1 MALATAQIA
10 GLMMIASGAAHA
22 GVNATLKAGEDKM
35 SSRALIDGFSALMVL
50 PLAFFLPLPAHA
62 WPWLAAS
69 GAIHLVYL
77 IALIRA
83 FESADM
89 MVTYPLMRGMAPML
103 ASLVAVT
110 VFHEPLT
117 LAVGAGVA
125 CVSMGVM
132 VAALGRHLDRRVLG
146 WSLLTGAS
154 IALYT
159 VADAQ
164 GVRAAPS
171 APSYIVW
178 IFLIDGG
185 LIAALFAAWRGPRFI
200 LSARSEWR
208 AGLAAGAGSI
218 VSYGLALWALR
229 LGATPRLAALRETSV
244 LFGVTIAIV
253 FLKERATPA
262 RLASAG
268 LIGAGAAVLVVAG

>member
-1 MALATAQIA
+1 MTTAQLA
-10 GLMMIASGAAHA
+10 SVMMLSSGAAHA
-22 GVNATLKAGEDKM
+22 VVNAVLKSGRDKM
-35 SSRALIDGFSALMVL
+35 SSRALIDGFSALLVL

-62 WPWLAAS
+62 WVWLAAS

-77 IALIRA
+77 TALIKA

-103 ASLVAVT
+103 ASLVAVG

-117 LAVGAGVA
+117 LAVGVGVG
-125 CVSMGVM
+125 CVSVGVM
-132 VAALGRHLDRRVLG
+132 VAAFGRHLDRRVLA

-185 LIAALFAAWRGPRFI
+185 VIAALFALWRGPTFI

-208 AGLAAGAGSI
+208 AGLAAGVGSI
-218 VSYGLALWALR
+218 MSYGLALWALR

-244 LFGVTIAIV
+244 LFGVVIAIV
-253 FLKERATPA
+253 FLKERAAPA
-262 RLASAG
+262 RLASAA
-268 LIGAGAAVLVVAG
+268 LIGAGAAVLVLSG

>member
-1 MALATAQIA
+1 MSPAALAS
-10 GLMMIASGAAHA
+10 LMMLTSGAAHA
-22 GVNATLKAGEDKM
+22 TVNAVLKSGKDKM
-35 SSRALIDGFSALMVL
+35 SSRALIDGFSALIML

-62 WPWLAAS
+62 WAWLAAS

-77 IALIRA
+77 ISLIRA

-103 ASLVAVT
+103 ASLVAVG
-110 VFHEPLT
+110 VFHEPAT
-117 LAVGAGVA
+117 LAVGAGVG
-125 CVSMGVM
+125 CVSVGVM
-132 VAALGRHLDRRVLG
+132 VAALGRHLDRRALV
-146 WSLLTGAS
+146 WSLITGAS

-185 LIAALFAAWRGPRFI
+185 IIAVLFALWRGPRFI

-208 AGLAAGAGSI
+208 AGLAAGVGSI
-218 VSYGLALWALR
+218 ISYGLALWALR

-244 LFGVTIAIV
+244 LFGVVIAIV
-253 FLKERATPA
+253 FLKERATAA

-268 LIGAGAAVLVVAG
+268 LIGLGAAVLVMAG

>member
-1 MALATAQIA
+1 V
-10 GLMMIASGAAHA
+10 
-22 GVNATLKAGEDKM
+22 VNAVLKSGKDKM
-35 SSRALIDGFSALMVL
+35 SSRALIDGFSALIVL
-50 PLAFFLPLPAHA
+50 PLAFLLPLPNGA

-77 IALIRA
+77 ISLIRA

-89 MVTYPLMRGMAPML
+89 LVTYPLMRGMAPML
-103 ASLVAVT
+103 ASLASVSL
-110 VFHEPLT
+110 FHEPLT
-117 LAVGAGVA
+117 LAVAGGVA
-125 CVSMGVM
+125 CVSTGVM
-132 VAALGRHLDRRVLG
+132 IAALGRHLDRKALT
-146 WSLLTGAS
+146 WSLITGAS

-185 LIAALFAAWRGPRFI
+185 VIATLFAIWRGPRFI
-200 LSARSEWR
+200 LAARGEWM
-208 AGLAAGAGSI
+208 AGLAAGSGSI

-229 LGATPRLAALRETSV
+229 LGGVPRLAALRETSV

-262 RLASAG
+262 RLVSAAV
-268 LIGAGAAVLVVAG
+268 IGAGAVVLVVSG

>member
-1 MALATAQIA
+1 MNAAQLAS
-10 GLMMIASGAAHA
+10 LMMLTSGAAHA
-22 GVNATLKAGEDKM
+22 VVNAVLKSGRDKM
-35 SSRALIDGFSALMVL
+35 SSRALIDGFSALLIL
-50 PLAFFLPLPAHA
+50 PLAFLLPLPSHA
-62 WPWLAAS
+62 WVWLAAS
-69 GAIHLVYL
+69 GVIHLVYL
-77 IALIRA
+77 VSLIRA

-103 ASLVAVT
+103 ASLVAVGL
-110 VFHEPLT
+110 FHEALT
-117 LAVGAGVA
+117 AAVAAGVV
-125 CVSMGVM
+125 CVSVGVM
-132 VAALGRHLDRRVLG
+132 VAALGRHLDRRVLT
-146 WSLLTGAS
+146 WSLITGAS

-185 LIAALFAAWRGPRFI
+185 IISVLFALWRGPSFI
-200 LSARSEWR
+200 LSARTEWR
-208 AGLAAGAGSI
+208 AGLAAGVGSI

-229 LGATPRLAALRETSV
+229 LGATPRLAALREVSV
-244 LFGVTIAIV
+244 LFGVLIAIV

-262 RLASAG
+262 RLTSAG
-268 LIGAGAAVLVVAG
+268 LIGAGAAVLVLSG

>member
-1 MALATAQIA
+1 MSSAAVAS
-10 GLMMIASGAAHA
+10 LMMLTSGAAHA
-22 GVNATLKAGEDKM
+22 TVNAVLKSGKDKM
-35 SSRALIDGFSALMVL
+35 SSRALIDGFSALIML

-62 WPWLAAS
+62 WGWLAAS

-77 IALIRA
+77 ISLIRA

-103 ASLVAVT
+103 ASLVAVG
-110 VFHEPLT
+110 VFHEPAT
-117 LAVGAGVA
+117 LAVAAGVA
-125 CVSMGVM
+125 CVSVGVM
-132 VAALGRHLDRRVLG
+132 VAAFGRHLDRRVLA

-178 IFLIDGG
+178 IFLFDGG
-185 LIAALFAAWRGPRFI
+185 IIAVLFALWRGPRFI
-200 LSARSEWR
+200 LAARGEWR
-208 AGLAAGAGSI
+208 AGLAAGVGSI

-244 LFGVTIAIV
+244 LFGVVIAIV

-268 LIGAGAAVLVVAG
+268 LIGLGAAVLVMAG

>member
-1 MALATAQIA
+1 MSPAAVAS
-10 GLMMIASGAAHA
+10 LMMLTSGAAHA
-22 GVNATLKAGEDKM
+22 SVNAVLKSGKDKM
-35 SSRALIDGFSALMVL
+35 SSRALIDGFSALIVL
-50 PLAFFLPLPAHA
+50 PLAFFLPLPSHA
-62 WPWLAAS
+62 WAWLAAS

-77 IALIRA
+77 ISLIRA

-103 ASLVAVT
+103 ASAVAVS
-110 VFHEPLT
+110 VFHEPVT
-117 LAVGAGVA
+117 LAVCAGVGF
-125 CVSMGVM
+125 VSVGVM
-132 VAALGRHLDRRVLG
+132 VAALGRHLDRRVLA

-185 LIAALFAAWRGPRFI
+185 IIAVLFALWRGPRFI

-244 LFGVTIAIV
+244 LFGVVIAIV

-268 LIGAGAAVLVVAG
+268 LIGLGAAVLVMAG

>member
-1 MALATAQIA
+1 MSPAAIA
-10 GLMMIASGAAHA
+10 SLMMLTSGAAHA
-22 GVNATLKAGEDKM
+22 TVNAVLKSGKDKM

-62 WPWLAAS
+62 WGWLAAS

-77 IALIRA
+77 VALIRA

-103 ASLVAVT
+103 ASLVAVG

-117 LAVGAGVA
+117 LAVAAGIG
-125 CVSMGVM
+125 CVSVGVM
-132 VAALGRHLDRRVLG
+132 VAALGRQLDRKVLA

-185 LIAALFAAWRGPRFI
+185 IIAVMFALWRGPRFI

-208 AGLAAGAGSI
+208 AGLAAGMGSI

-244 LFGVTIAIV
+244 LYGVVIAIV

-262 RLASAG
+262 RLASAA
-268 LIGAGAAVLVVAG
+268 LIGLGAAVLVLSG

>member
-1 MALATAQIA
+1 MSPAAVAS
-10 GLMMIASGAAHA
+10 LMMLTSGAAHA
-22 GVNATLKAGEDKM
+22 TVNAVLKSGKDKM
-35 SSRALIDGFSALMVL
+35 SSRALIDGFSALIML

-62 WPWLAAS
+62 WAWLAAS

-77 IALIRA
+77 ISLIRA

-103 ASLVAVT
+103 ASLVAVG
-110 VFHEPLT
+110 VFHEPAT
-117 LAVGAGVA
+117 LAVGVGVG
-125 CVSMGVM
+125 CVSVGVM
-132 VAALGRHLDRRVLG
+132 VAALGRHLDRRALV
-146 WSLLTGAS
+146 WSLITGAS

-185 LIAALFAAWRGPRFI
+185 IIAVLFALWRGPRFI

-208 AGLAAGAGSI
+208 AGLAAGVGSI
-218 VSYGLALWALR
+218 ISYGLALWALR

-244 LFGVTIAIV
+244 LFGVVIAIV
-253 FLKERATPA
+253 FLKERATAA

-268 LIGAGAAVLVVAG
+268 LIGLGAAVLVMAG

>member
-1 MALATAQIA
+1 MSPAAVAS
-10 GLMMIASGAAHA
+10 LMMLTSGAAHA
-22 GVNATLKAGEDKM
+22 TVNAVLKSGRDKM
-35 SSRALIDGFSALMVL
+35 SSRALIDGFSALLVL

-62 WPWLAAS
+62 WVWLAAS

-77 IALIRA
+77 TALIKA

-103 ASLVAVT
+103 ASLVAVS

-117 LAVGAGVA
+117 AAVGAGVG
-125 CVSMGVM
+125 CVSVGVM
-132 VAALGRHLDRRVLG
+132 VAAFGRHLDRRVLA

-185 LIAALFAAWRGPRFI
+185 IIAVLFALWRGPRFM

-208 AGLAAGAGSI
+208 AGLAAGMGSI

-244 LFGVTIAIV
+244 LYGVVIAIV

-262 RLASAG
+262 RLASAA
-268 LIGAGAAVLVVAG
+268 LIGLGAAVLVLSG

>member
-1 MALATAQIA
+1 MSPAAIA
-10 GLMMIASGAAHA
+10 SLMMLTSGAAHA
-22 GVNATLKAGEDKM
+22 TVNAVLKSGKDKM
-35 SSRALIDGFSALMVL
+35 SSRALIDGFSALIML

-62 WPWLAAS
+62 WVWLAAS

-77 IALIRA
+77 ISLIRA

-103 ASLVAVT
+103 ASAVAVS
-110 VFHEPLT
+110 VFHEPVT
-117 LAVGAGVA
+117 FAVCAGVG
-125 CVSMGVM
+125 CVSVGVM
-132 VAALGRHLDRRVLG
+132 VAALGRHLDRRVLA

-185 LIAALFAAWRGPRFI
+185 IIAVLFALWRGPRFI

-244 LFGVTIAIV
+244 LFGVVIAIV

-262 RLASAG
+262 RLASAA
-268 LIGAGAAVLVVAG
+268 LIGAGAAVLVLAG

>member
-1 MALATAQIA
+1 MSAAAVA
-10 GLMMIASGAAHA
+10 SLMMLTSGAAHA
-22 GVNATLKAGEDKM
+22 TVNAVLKSGKDKM
-35 SSRALIDGFSALMVL
+35 SSRALIDGFSALIML

-62 WPWLAAS
+62 WAWLAAS

-77 IALIRA
+77 ISLIRA

-103 ASLVAVT
+103 ASLVAVG
-110 VFHEPLT
+110 VFHEPAT
-117 LAVGAGVA
+117 LAVGVGVG
-125 CVSMGVM
+125 CVSVGVM
-132 VAALGRHLDRRVLG
+132 VAALGRHLDRRALV
-146 WSLLTGAS
+146 WSLITGAS

-185 LIAALFAAWRGPRFI
+185 IIAVLFALWRGPRFI

-208 AGLAAGAGSI
+208 AGLAAGVGSI
-218 VSYGLALWALR
+218 ISYGLALWALR

-244 LFGVTIAIV
+244 LFGVVIAIV
-253 FLKERATPA
+253 FLKERATAA

-268 LIGAGAAVLVVAG
+268 LIGLGAAVLVMAG

>member
-1 MALATAQIA
+1 MSPAAIA
-10 GLMMIASGAAHA
+10 SLMMLTSGAAHA
-22 GVNATLKAGEDKM
+22 TVNAVLKSGKDKM

-62 WPWLAAS
+62 WGWLAAS

-77 IALIRA
+77 VALIRA

-103 ASLVAVT
+103 ASLVAVG

-117 LAVGAGVA
+117 LAVAAGIG
-125 CVSMGVM
+125 CVSVGVM
-132 VAALGRHLDRRVLG
+132 VAALGRQLDRKVLG
-146 WSLLTGAS
+146 WSLLTGAC

-185 LIAALFAAWRGPRFI
+185 IIAVMFALWRGPRFI

-208 AGLAAGAGSI
+208 AGLAAGMGSI

-244 LFGVTIAIV
+244 LFGVVIAIV

-262 RLASAG
+262 RLASAA
-268 LIGAGAAVLVVAG
+268 LIGLGAAVLVLSG

>member
-1 MALATAQIA
+1 MTPAQLASA
-10 GLMMIASGAAHA
+10 MMITSGAAHA
-22 GVNATLKAGEDKM
+22 TVNAVLKSGKDKM
-35 SSRALIDGFSALMVL
+35 SSRALIDGFSALIVL
-50 PLAFFLPLPAHA
+50 PLAFLLPLPSHA
-62 WPWLAAS
+62 WVWLAAS

-77 IALIRA
+77 TSLIKA

-103 ASLVAVT
+103 ASLVAVA
-110 VFHEPLT
+110 VFHEALT
-117 LAVGAGVA
+117 VAVAIGVA
-125 CVSMGVM
+125 CVSVGVM
-132 VAALGRHLDRRVLG
+132 VAALGRHLDRRVLM
-146 WSLLTGAS
+146 WSLITGAS

-185 LIAALFAAWRGPRFI
+185 IIAALFALWRGPTFI

-208 AGLAAGAGSI
+208 AGLAAGVGSI

-229 LGATPRLAALRETSV
+229 LGATPRLAALREVSV
-244 LFGVTIAIV
+244 LFGVLIAIV

-268 LIGAGAAVLVVAG
+268 LIGAGAAVLVLSG

>member
-1 MALATAQIA
+1 MSPAAVAS
-10 GLMMIASGAAHA
+10 LMMLTSGAAHA
-22 GVNATLKAGEDKM
+22 TVNAVLKSGKDKM
-35 SSRALIDGFSALMVL
+35 SSRALIDGFSALIML

-62 WPWLAAS
+62 WGWLAAS

-77 IALIRA
+77 ISLIRA

-103 ASLVAVT
+103 ASLVAVG
-110 VFHEPLT
+110 VFHEPAT
-117 LAVGAGVA
+117 LAVAAGVA
-125 CVSMGVM
+125 CVSVGVM
-132 VAALGRHLDRRVLG
+132 VAAFGRHLDRRVLA

-178 IFLIDGG
+178 IFLFDGG
-185 LIAALFAAWRGPRFI
+185 IIAVLFALWRGPRFI
-200 LSARSEWR
+200 LAARGEWR
-208 AGLAAGAGSI
+208 AGLAAGVGSI

-244 LFGVTIAIV
+244 LFGVVIAIV

-268 LIGAGAAVLVVAG
+268 LIGLGAAVLVMAG

>member
-1 MALATAQIA
+1 MNPAAIA
-10 GLMMIASGAAHA
+10 SLMMLTSGMAHA
-22 GVNATLKAGEDKM
+22 TVNAVLKSGKDKM
-35 SSRALIDGFSALMVL
+35 SSRALIDGFSALIVL
-50 PLAFFLPLPAHA
+50 PLAFLLPLPAHA
-62 WPWLAAS
+62 WVWLAAS

-77 IALIRA
+77 TALIKA

-89 MVTYPLMRGMAPML
+89 MVTYPLMRGLAPML
-103 ASLVAVT
+103 ASLVAIGL
-110 VFHEPLT
+110 FHEPIT
-117 LAVGAGVA
+117 AAIGAGVA
-125 CVSMGVM
+125 CVSVGVM
-132 VAALGRHLDRRVLG
+132 IAAFGRHLDRRALI
-146 WSLLTGAS
+146 WSLITGAS

-185 LIAALFAAWRGPRFI
+185 VIAALFALWRGPTFI

-229 LGATPRLAALRETSV
+229 LGDIPRLAALRETSV
-244 LFGVTIAIV
+244 LFGVVIAIV

-262 RLASAG
+262 RLASAA
-268 LIGAGAAVLVVAG
+268 LIGAGAVVLVVSG

>member
-1 MALATAQIA
+1 MSLAQIA
-10 GLMMIASGAAHA
+10 ALMMLCSGAAHA
-22 GVNATLKAGEDKM
+22 GVNAILKSGEDKM
-35 SSRALIDGFSALMVL
+35 SSRALIDGFSALLIL
-50 PLAFFLPLPAHA
+50 PAAFFLPLPHGA
-62 WPWLAAS
+62 WLWLAAS
-69 GAIHLVYL
+69 GVIHLVYL
-77 IALIRA
+77 FSLIKA
-83 FESADM
+83 FERADM
-89 MVTYPLMRGMAPML
+89 LVAYPMMRGLAPAL
-103 ASLVAVT
+103 ASLVAVALFRERIT
-110 VFHEPLT
+110 VMI
-117 LAVGAGVA
+117 GSGVA

-132 VAALGRHLDRRVLG
+132 VAMAGRHLDRASLA
-146 WSLLTGAS
+146 WSLLTGAC

-185 LIAALFAAWRGPRFI
+185 VIGALFALWRGPRFI

-218 VSYGLALWALR
+218 VSYGLALWAFR
-229 LGATPRLAALRETSV
+229 LGNIPRLAALRETSV
-244 LFGVTIAIV
+244 LFGVLIAIG

-262 RLASAG
+262 RLASAA
-268 LIGAGAAVLVVAG
+268 LIGAGAAILVASG